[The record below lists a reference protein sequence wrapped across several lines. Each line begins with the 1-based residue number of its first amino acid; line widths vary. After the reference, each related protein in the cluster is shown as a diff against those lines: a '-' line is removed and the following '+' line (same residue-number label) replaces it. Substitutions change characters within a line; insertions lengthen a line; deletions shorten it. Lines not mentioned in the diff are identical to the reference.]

1 MEEKMER
8 KSLREGTAQEAGQG
22 TAQEAG
28 RGTAQEVS
36 QAAPRQENKM
46 GVMPVK
52 QLIVSM
58 SLPMMVSMLVQ
69 ALYNVVDSIFVA
81 QLSENALTAVTL
93 AFPMQNLMIAVG
105 SGTGVGVNA
114 LLSKALGEKR
124 FDRSDGAANMGLL
137 LTFFNYVLFV
147 VMGLLLAGPFISTQ
161 TADPEIAAYSVTY
174 LRIVTCLSAGVFCQ
188 MMFERL
194 LQATGRTFLSMISQ
208 ATGAI
213 INIIFDPIMIFG
225 LFGFPKLGVA
235 GAAYATVLG
244 QCVAAVI
251 GLVLNRVYNTD
262 IRLSLRGILRPDREI
277 ISRIYAVGVPSILM
291 MSIGS
296 IMTYAMNRILIVFST
311 TATAV
316 FGVYFK
322 LQSFFFMPVFGM
334 NNGLIPVLAFNYGA
348 RNRKRIEEALRF
360 AMMLAV
366 SIMLVGT
373 VVFELFPGQLLSL
386 FNASPE
392 MKEIGIPALRIIC
405 LCFPIAG
412 VCIALGS
419 VFQAFSKSVYSLI
432 ISVGR
437 QLGVLIPAAWILA
450 RIGGLPAIW
459 WSFVLA
465 EGLSLVLSV
474 ILFRKLYRD
483 TIETL

>member
-1 MEEKMER
+1 MDERTKEAAALQEDEKA
-8 KSLREGTAQEAGQG
+8 GTRQENEK
-22 TAQEAG
+22 TEI
-28 RGTAQEVS
+28 
-36 QAAPRQENKM
+36 RQENKM

-52 QLIVSM
+52 KLIITM
-58 SLPMMVSMLVQ
+58 SLPMMISMLVQ

-124 FDRSDGAANMGLL
+124 FDRSDAAANAGILLTGFNFILFVIMGL
-137 LTFFNYVLFV
+137 FV
-147 VMGLLLAGPFISTQ
+147 AGPFIATQ
-161 TADPEIAAYSVTY
+161 TADVEIAQYSVTY
-174 LRIVTCLSAGVFCQ
+174 LRIVNCLSIGIFCQ

-194 LQATGRTFLSMISQ
+194 LQATGRTLLSMISQ
-208 ATGAI
+208 ASGAV

-225 LFGFPKLGVA
+225 LFGFPRLGVA

-244 QCVAAVI
+244 QCVAALI
-251 GLVLNRVYNTD
+251 GLFLNLRSNRD
-262 IRLSLRGILRPDREI
+262 IHLSVDGILHPDREI

-296 IMTYAMNRILIVFST
+296 IMTYAMNRILIAFST

-334 NNGLIPVLAFNYGA
+334 NNGLIPVLAYNYGA
-348 RNRKRIEEALRF
+348 RNRQRIEEALRF

-366 SIMLVGT
+366 GIMLVGT
-373 VVFELFPGQLLSL
+373 AAFELFPGQLLDM
-386 FNASPE
+386 FNASAE
-392 MKEIGIPALRIIC
+392 MKTIGIPALRIIC
-405 LCFPIAG
+405 LCFPVAG

-419 VFQAFSKSVYSLI
+419 VFQAFSMSVYSLI

-437 QLGVLIPAAWILA
+437 QLVVLIPAAWILA
-450 RIGGLPAIW
+450 RIGGLQAIW

-474 ILFRKLYRD
+474 YLFRKLYREQ
-483 TIETL
+483 IEPLKEK